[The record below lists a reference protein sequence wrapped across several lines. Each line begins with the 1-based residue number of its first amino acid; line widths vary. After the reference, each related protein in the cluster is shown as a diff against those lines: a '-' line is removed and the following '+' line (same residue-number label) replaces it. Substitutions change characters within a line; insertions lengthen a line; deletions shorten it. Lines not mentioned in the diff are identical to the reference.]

1 MNIPYTTK
9 TGLQI
14 GIMYKPKQYV
24 ELDKDMLLLQEA
36 LLNNDD
42 YLKFKKLKDIVIMF
56 ILLFSLFGYFIFK

>member
-36 LLNNDD
+36 LLTNND
-42 YLKFKKLKDIVIMF
+42 YIKLKKFKDIAIMF
-56 ILLFSLFGYFIFK
+56 IILFSLFGYFIFK

>member
-14 GIMYKPKQYV
+14 GIMYKPKPYI

-42 YLKFKKLKDIVIMF
+42 YIKLKKSKDIVIMF

>member
-42 YLKFKKLKDIVIMF
+42 YLKFKKLKDIAIMF